1 MTDHDTDQARELRRA
16 RLTIVRPIAA
26 KTHMPRSAF
35 ITEYKDP
42 HVLRRVAMIE
52 VEEKDRIMFCP
63 ACVKPMEGDDEFI
76 EAHKLHIGYE
86 EDPLR
91 NYPAIVNA
99 SCKGCGWNEIIP
111 ILPPPPLTED
121 ERKELSEHRT
131 AGIRSGLLGQYQG
144 MSVHQSPRQVGKS
157 AMLAAGYGMGQAG
170 LQQMAS
176 QMQQAQAAQLAALP
190 PLIKY
195 GQRIADDIWGQYS
208 KADEERREAAEAKS
222 SNGSR
227 RYMEQLQAEQSA
239 HLARQVDKQ
248 IMDELSKWPD
258 KIKVGTPRKYAVAPP
273 PPPTPP
279 THPPTIDQR
288 KREMEAAM
296 KAMADMDMTPAAR
309 QSIVKKLREMF
320 R

>member
-1 MTDHDTDQARELRRA
+1 MTDYNSDQGRELRRA

-35 ITEYKDP
+35 LTEYKDP

-52 VEEKDRIMFCP
+52 VEENDRIMFCP
-63 ACVKPMEGDDEFI
+63 ACVKPMEGDDEFV

-121 ERKELSEHRT
+121 ERKELGEHRT
-131 AGIRSGLLGQYQG
+131 AGIRSGLLGQVHG
-144 MSVHQSPRQVGKS
+144 MSIHQAPRQVGKS
-157 AMLAAGYGMGQAG
+157 AMLAASYGAG
-170 LQQMAS
+170 AASLVNMAKIEERV
-176 QMQQAQAAQLAALP
+176 MAQLSNP
-190 PLIKY
+190 PIMKY

-248 IMDELSKWPD
+248 IMQDLEKQRDIHKSVVR
-258 KIKVGTPRKYAVAPP
+258 IAPRPKYFPPTSPP
-273 PPPTPP
+273 PPQ
-279 THPPTIDQR
+279 HPDR
-288 KREMEAAM
+288 KEAEQVLKEMMGHAATTEHRESLL
-296 KAMADMDMTPAAR
+296 KR
-309 QSIVKKLREMF
+309 FREMF
-320 R
+320 K